1 VVTLSRPFWMMRTEV
16 TVGAYKAYARALGAA
31 MPPESDTNLG
41 WAHTGHPI
49 VNLSWND
56 ASEFC
61 RHAGGRLPSEAE
73 WEYAARGGRAGARY
87 VWGDEPTPLVGGRRY
102 ANVGDE
108 RAKRKVQCDS
118 CGWFDGYDDGF
129 VYTAPA
135 GTFVAN
141 GFGLFDMAGNV
152 WEWTA
157 DWYAERS
164 YDNSAVQDPPG
175 REYGQWRTLRGGSWS
190 VNPVGLRTSYR
201 FGFPPENRSDNFG
214 ARCVRDVAV
223 P

>member
-1 VVTLSRPFWMMRTEV
+1 
-16 TVGAYKAYARALGAA
+16 
-31 MPPESDTNLG
+31 MPPESDTNPG
-41 WAHTGHPI
+41 WAQPRHPI

-56 ASEFC
+56 ASDFC

-87 VWGDEPTPLVGGRRY
+87 VWGNEPTPLVGGRRH

-129 VYTAPA
+129 IYTAPV
-135 GTFVAN
+135 GTFPAN

-152 WEWTA
+152 WEWTG
-157 DWYAERS
+157 DWYAERY
-164 YDNSAVQDPPG
+164 YDNSPAQDPPG

-190 VNPVGLRTSYR
+190 VNPVGLRISYR

-214 ARCVRDVAV
+214 VRCVRDVAV